1 MLESLEATPTKHLL
15 LASGPLRLCG
25 DIPLGALLDRWIF
38 GKWRRWN
45 PKCRV
50 CRLFQQTGTCGKR
63 RPQQCAF
70 PPAFTKQ
77 ECQRCRHPHAE
88 AIKAVQQLSPETVT
102 RCHAQ
107 VNHDIPRPIFCL
119 KQVRDPP
126 NRKQGENK
134 SINFRILVHN
144 ELMRHYSANASK
156 LFVIQSGWTS
166 IGLRVSAYRMFAIRE
181 ASYRDPQSGNT
192 VR

>member
-1 MLESLEATPTKHLL
+1 
-15 LASGPLRLCG
+15 
-25 DIPLGALLDRWIF
+25 
-38 GKWRRWN
+38 
-45 PKCRV
+45 
-50 CRLFQQTGTCGKR
+50 
-63 RPQQCAF
+63 
-70 PPAFTKQ
+70 
-77 ECQRCRHPHAE
+77 
-88 AIKAVQQLSPETVT
+88 
-102 RCHAQ
+102 
-107 VNHDIPRPIFCL
+107 L